1 MAASAPSKVAL
12 SGISKH
18 YLHHMGGKTVVPIY
32 KRQRG
37 NVKASAAAASLA
49 SKWDQTTNTLVSA
62 SSVPFSILVLPQVIQ
77 NAVQM
82 TAGNNA
88 ALAVISW
95 EVCIHLASI
104 QGKPQCTAID
114 SC

>member
-1 MAASAPSKVAL
+1 MAASALNKSAL
-12 SGISKH
+12 PGTSKH
-18 YLHHMGGKTVVPIY
+18 YLHHMGDKTAVTVP
-32 KRQRG
+32 RPQRA
-37 NVKASAAAASLA
+37 NVKLQAAAETLA
-49 SKWDQTTNTLVSA
+49 SNWNQTTNTLVSA

-95 EVCIHLASI
+95 EVCTRLNPKHSSLYT
-104 QGKPQCTAID
+104 K
-114 SC
+114 